1 MMNIE
6 SNQYRI
12 RSVSGSMHELK
23 NLKTGETK
31 FIQYTLGAS
40 RLAGMTEAQFDRDMK
55 QRFDEAK

>member
-6 SNQYRI
+6 SNRYRI

-31 FIQYTLGAS
+31 LIEYTHGAS
-40 RLAGMTEAQFDRDMK
+40 RLAWMTEAEFDRDMK